1 MTHREDDLIDA
12 RLRDVPVP
20 AGIAGRV
27 APPVLFDDAAID
39 RLLVRVNLP
48 VGLEDRVRRATASMR
63 AGVTLPLPGEPQSV
77 RQTGPQGY
85 GGGRPAS
92 SVRRMRLWSA
102 AMDLLADGGAV
113 AAALSIVTLMFFAGT
128 ELSRRL
134 AAPAQVERRVAVR
147 TAAAV
152 TPPASVSPSTQVV
165 EAGVRSGEQASGG
178 SQARAAR
185 APSAP
190 ADGVAAVGSGGV
202 PDVARPVAARDAGV
216 EVRAAPAFPL
226 TPAPDREGGASGIR
240 TVFLP
245 TAGRQVPR
253 VPGFDIAFEMAHGES
268 PFVDPSLSATL
279 AVDHP
284 PLSLR
289 TDSFDTLCESARREG
304 GKAGR
309 RPRRGGMPMVRAE
322 EILAALPAAPET
334 DASSGAEVRLSIN
347 AVRSLRVVP
356 TSLLV
361 EVCATAPSLAG
372 GGVAAAQADPLD
384 AMLLLDQSAGP
395 FASLSWQWL
404 CRGLDRVISQ
414 MRPADRLS
422 LIVCGERPRLVALRA
437 DAASLAALLPEL
449 TREAV
454 ARSADFDA
462 AFRLATAV
470 GRREGRPDRLVV
482 AAHADSLERCRQEG
496 RAALSAWLA
505 ELAADASVPA
515 ARTPEFVLVD
525 PQEPRPAGGSAAL
538 AVGRIPADPVAI
550 GRAMVARVFG
560 RPTLLATGCRLDVAF
575 DPAHVGSYRI
585 VGHRQSAADA
595 VADGEPRSIEL
606 HFGETA
612 RVVYEVI
619 RRPGDAAAHGAD
631 LMSATLTWTPADS
644 GLGGLDAERHIRAVL
659 ADGAALATEHARS
672 STADVRAGLPSPQGC
687 ELLLAVAL
695 GELAGASVHAEPW
708 RQSAAGIAGLAT
720 RWRARGDVTPLGG
733 LLIDC
738 LENQGV
744 FTDAA
749 SR

>member
-1 MTHREDDLIDA
+1 
-12 RLRDVPVP
+12 
-20 AGIAGRV
+20 
-27 APPVLFDDAAID
+27 
-39 RLLVRVNLP
+39 
-48 VGLEDRVRRATASMR
+48 
-63 AGVTLPLPGEPQSV
+63 
-77 RQTGPQGY
+77 
-85 GGGRPAS
+85 
-92 SVRRMRLWSA
+92 
-102 AMDLLADGGAV
+102 
-113 AAALSIVTLMFFAGT
+113 
-128 ELSRRL
+128 
-134 AAPAQVERRVAVR
+134 
-147 TAAAV
+147 
-152 TPPASVSPSTQVV
+152 
-165 EAGVRSGEQASGG
+165 
-178 SQARAAR
+178 
-185 APSAP
+185 
-190 ADGVAAVGSGGV
+190 
-202 PDVARPVAARDAGV
+202 
-216 EVRAAPAFPL
+216 
-226 TPAPDREGGASGIR
+226 
-240 TVFLP
+240 VFLP